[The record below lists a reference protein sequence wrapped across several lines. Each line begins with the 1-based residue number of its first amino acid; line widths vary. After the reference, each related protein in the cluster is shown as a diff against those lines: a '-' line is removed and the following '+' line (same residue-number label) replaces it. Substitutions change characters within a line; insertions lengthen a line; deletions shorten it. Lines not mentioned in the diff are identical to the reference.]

1 MFSLWF
7 AVVPSYC
14 SLPKGEDYSLK
25 SNMEVNPNFSSR
37 VLRADSK
44 CCLFSRSR
52 VCYMPASV
60 VDVQHKNSTAPGLR
74 SNNFV
79 LCSSSLQ
86 R

>member
-1 MFSLWF
+1 MLSLWF

-25 SNMEVNPNFSSR
+25 SNIEANPNFSSR

-44 CCLFSRSR
+44 CCLSSRSR
-52 VCYMPASV
+52 VCCMPASV
-60 VDVQHKNSTAPGLR
+60 VDAQHKNSTTPGLR
-74 SNNFV
+74 SSNFV
-79 LCSSSLQ
+79 LCSSSLP